1 MLRSTKWGN
10 EGRKNTQTVNMV
22 KRGDKICIYEDL
34 NSQSDVL
41 KKSLVGKFMVSKG
54 ETPNLTEVRKW
65 ANNLWKQTHGLN
77 IYEMGEGIFLFEFAS
92 KTTAEQ
98 VVEGDWVWKNS
109 PVKMQWWSPTIGTSA
124 DYDRPK
130 STWVRVVGLPLHLW
144 AQKTFKAIGDFCG
157 GWVETEEETH
167 LRNHL
172 KWARIKINGDGSCV
186 PKEVTIDDSSFQYTM
201 QLWTE
206 APVRVVAGEDGIQIQ
221 PQMVFTQQSTS
232 RGPEDL
238 VENSVLVREG
248 TDKAAQPRAR
258 AEIRGVA
265 ANISDPNLGLKVL
278 CNTDLGPKPNVGLL
292 MNGLSSPINSAK
304 QKEEAHE
311 EHVGINTGLSG
322 LKTLAMQFLK
332 AYDAWEISSMEKSS
346 EPNAKNIQ
354 VEVADMHLKESE
366 QVRSDESEGKQ
377 SQEKGESSKGWESN
391 SDEHNMQIQQILDV
405 EPVTSNMPGNYNE
418 EEIRASNWVNQHILE
433 LSAAY
438 GVAFE
443 GFREE
448 TFALLK
454 RLDERKTVMEIK
466 KVGSTTATPRPRG
479 IGKYEL
485 KNLQSSLNQQV
496 EGSRTKGRV
505 LSLAFK

>member
-1 MLRSTKWGN
+1 VLGLR
-10 EGRKNTQTVNMV
+10 
-22 KRGDKICIYEDL
+22 
-34 NSQSDVL
+34 
-41 KKSLVGKFMVSKG
+41 
-54 ETPNLTEVRKW
+54 
-65 ANNLWKQTHGLN
+65 H
-77 IYEMGEGIFLFEFAS
+77 
-92 KTTAEQ
+92 
-98 VVEGDWVWKNS
+98 
-109 PVKMQWWSPTIGTSA
+109 
-124 DYDRPK
+124 
-130 STWVRVVGLPLHLW
+130 
-144 AQKTFKAIGDFCG
+144 
-157 GWVETEEETH
+157 
-167 LRNHL
+167 
-172 KWARIKINGDGSCV
+172 
-186 PKEVTIDDSSFQYTM
+186 
-201 QLWTE
+201 
-206 APVRVVAGEDGIQIQ
+206 
-221 PQMVFTQQSTS
+221 
-232 RGPEDL
+232 
-238 VENSVLVREG
+238 
-248 TDKAAQPRAR
+248 
-258 AEIRGVA
+258 GVA
-265 ANISDPNLGLKVL
+265 ANIPDSNLGL
-278 CNTDLGPKPNVGLL
+278 CNTDLGPKPNMGLL

-304 QKEEAHE
+304 QKEVAHE
-311 EHVGINTGLSG
+311 EHVGINKGLSG

-346 EPNAKNIQ
+346 ESNAKNTQ

-377 SQEKGESSKGWESN
+377 SHEKGESSKGWESN

-433 LSAAY
+433 LSATY

-466 KVGSTTATPRPRG
+466 KVGSTSATPRPRG